1 MTVVGN
7 MMVKYC
13 SVNYILERLLLLGG
27 AYPVNINMPVYLH
40 CQSKRWGALILLLI
54 VMCCYVLLRIDVTW
68 SV

>member
-13 SVNYILERLLLLGG
+13 SVNYIFERLLLLGG
-27 AYPVNINMPVYLH
+27 LSSEYKHASLFALPKQKMGGVDIVAY
-40 CQSKRWGALILLLI
+40 
-54 VMCCYVLLRIDVTW
+54 CYVLLRIDVTW

>member
-13 SVNYILERLLLLGG
+13 SVNYIFERLLLLGG
-27 AYPVNINMPVYLH
+27 LSSEYKHVSSFALPKQKMEGIDIVAYLYYCL
-40 CQSKRWGALILLLI
+40 
-54 VMCCYVLLRIDVTW
+54 LLRIDVTW